1 LKRGPA
7 VYSFV
12 ERNEIIMACDNHTGT
27 KNQITDEIATIITE
41 MARNGIMSTTKQSRL
56 LKRDYGLDVP
66 PHVVSKYK
74 YYERKMAWGLL

>member
-1 LKRGPA
+1 MLRG
-7 VYSFV
+7 
-12 ERNEIIMACDNHTGT
+12 ERIMTCEKSAE
-27 KNQITDEIATIITE
+27 NQITDEIAAIIKE
-41 MARNGIMSTTKQSRL
+41 LERDGIMSTTKQSRL

>member
-1 LKRGPA
+1 
-7 VYSFV
+7 
-12 ERNEIIMACDNHTGT
+12 MACDNNASAE
-27 KNQITDEIATIITE
+27 NQITDEIAAIIRE

-74 YYERKMAWGLL
+74 YYERKKAWGLL